1 MKLGTPQQ
9 DRGQIVERSYG
20 WCDGEYY
27 MRVFDRSDRTTAW
40 FIADAESRDYL
51 IDSSYDAGGA
61 LEPPTFVSWTP
72 CEAPQESEED

>member
-1 MKLGTPQQ
+1 
-9 DRGQIVERSYG
+9 
-20 WCDGEYY
+20 